1 MEVTKEKLDDL
12 MERMKQVAKINRELR
27 GFSGQFAP
35 VAIVIGPSGEHT
47 VQPMRFTTT
56 KEKQILMKAISLTAR
71 KMDVIAILLVNDTY
85 HAKVKEFSEHYG
97 IPVKGLSWKEWEV
110 AYIGILDS
118 QLGGSLANAP
128 KHLVTDALV
137 LAMKGPVVEQRVL
150 VLPYHEGVGDS
161 IRWDEEQ
168 PEHEAEI
175 LGLEDWWDKPLV
187 N

>member
-1 MEVTKEKLDDL
+1 MQVTNEKLDEL
-12 MERMKQVAKINRELR
+12 MQGLKRVAMENRER
-27 GFSGQFAP
+27 AGFSGQFTP
-35 VAIVIGPSGEHT
+35 VAIIVGPDGQHV
-47 VQPMRFTTT
+47 VQPTPYRS
-56 KEKQILMKAISLTAR
+56 KNEKAIFMRAMSLTAR
-71 KMDVIAILLVNDTY
+71 KMGVIAILLVNDTY

-161 IRWDEEQ
+161 IRWDEEE